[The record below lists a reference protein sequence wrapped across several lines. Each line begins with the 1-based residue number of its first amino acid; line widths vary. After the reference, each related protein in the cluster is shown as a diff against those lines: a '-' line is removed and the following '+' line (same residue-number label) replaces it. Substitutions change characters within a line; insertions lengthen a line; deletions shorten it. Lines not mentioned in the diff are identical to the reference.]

1 MATKKTPHPPVG
13 PVCSFCGRSAAD
25 GVLVVPS
32 EHACICEDCAASVNE
47 FIVELHKEAGMMPQP
62 AKAKGAKKPA
72 PLGPVP
78 APREIKAFLDKY
90 VIGHEETKKILSVA
104 VHNHYRRLESASSKA
119 GAEFADVEIEKSNI
133 LLIGPTGCGK
143 TLFARTLAKLLKVPF
158 AIADATTLT
167 EAGYVGEDVENVV
180 RYLWQNADGDVEL
193 AKRGIIYIDEIDK
206 IASKTDNVSIT
217 RDVSGEGVQQALLKI
232 LEGTTCRFP
241 PKGGRKH
248 PDQEYIEIDTSNI
261 LFIVG
266 GAFVGLDR
274 IIAERQGKSV
284 IGFRQDA
291 PKGAPAAEAK
301 GAARPLDVQPEDL
314 VKFGLIPEF
323 TGRLPV
329 ITSMGELTEDDL
341 VRVLTEGP
349 ARPRPQRPRPQ
360 DGRARPARGDGA
372 DHDGRHV
379 RGAGRQD
386 GEEGRRDGPDGGG
399 PPQMTVTL
407 LRAKLHRIRVT
418 EACRDYVGSL
428 TVDVDL
434 MEAAGLFAN
443 EKILCADVE
452 NGNRFETYVIP
463 GPRGSGVCCLNG
475 AAAHMG
481 KVGDRLIVMAFGQF
495 TPEEAAL
502 HQPRVV
508 FLGAENKPRP

>member
-1 MATKKTPHPPVG
+1 MAKKSTNPPVG
-13 PVCSFCGRSAAD
+13 PRCSFCGRSVSD

-32 EHACICEDCAASVNE
+32 ENANICEDCAAAVNE
-47 FIVELHKEAGMMPQP
+47 FINEVHEKADALQDADDARAAAVRGRAP
-62 AKAKGAKKPA
+62 ARTKAARPA

-104 VHNHYRRLESASSKA
+104 VHNHYRRLEST
-119 GAEFADVEIEKSNI
+119 GAKTSNEFADVEIEKSNI

-143 TLFARTLAKLLKVPF
+143 TLFARTLAKMLKVPF
-158 AIADATTLT
+158 AIGDATTLT

-180 RYLWQNADGDVEL
+180 RYLWQNANGDVEL

-248 PDQEYIEIDTSNI
+248 PDQEYIEVDTSNI

-266 GAFVGLDR
+266 GAFVGLDK

-284 IGFRQDA
+284 VGFLSDA
-291 PKGAPAAEAK
+291 PEKAKAVDAETRDPSK
-301 GAARPLDVQPEDL
+301 PMDVHPEDL

-329 ITSMGELTEDDL
+329 ITAMGELSEDDL
-341 VRVLTEGP
+341 VKVLTEP
-349 ARPRPQRPRPQ
+349 KNCLVKQYRKLLAMDNVDLSFEPDALRALARNAL
-360 DGRARPARGDGA
+360 ARKTGARGLRAAMERIMTDVMYTAPDGKA
-372 DHDGRHV
+372 TKKV
-379 RGAGRQD
+379 VVTAAMV
-386 GEEGRRDGPDGGG
+386 EEG
-399 PPQMTVTL
+399 L
-407 LRAKLHRIRVT
+407 K
-418 EACRDYVGSL
+418 
-428 TVDVDL
+428 
-434 MEAAGLFAN
+434 
-443 EKILCADVE
+443 
-452 NGNRFETYVIP
+452 
-463 GPRGSGVCCLNG
+463 
-475 AAAHMG
+475 
-481 KVGDRLIVMAFGQF
+481 
-495 TPEEAAL
+495 
-502 HQPRVV
+502 
-508 FLGAENKPRP
+508 